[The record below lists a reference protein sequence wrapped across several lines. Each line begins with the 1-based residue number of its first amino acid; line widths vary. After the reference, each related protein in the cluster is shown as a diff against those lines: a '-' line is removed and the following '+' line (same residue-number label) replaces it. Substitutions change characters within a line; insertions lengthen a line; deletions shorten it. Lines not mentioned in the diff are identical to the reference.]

1 MAIRFP
7 NPATL
12 KNLSPKSR
20 QSLLVAFFTLL
31 LLRSRIANIPHE
43 VVSKLKNVGSRPDV
57 TQEELAQALQQVYV
71 DEADGS
77 KTLLVPHK
85 GHISKVRSLPFFR
98 PTNTQ
103 HIDFIRRST

>member
-1 MAIRFP
+1 MLETYSLRFGSEAP
-7 NPATL
+7 PGWAM
-12 KNLSPKSR
+12 
-20 QSLLVAFFTLL
+20 QVLVD
-31 LLRSRIANIPHE
+31 SNIPHE

-85 GHISKVRSLPFFR
+85 GHISKVRLLPVFR
-98 PTNTQ
+98 LTNTQ
-103 HIDFIRRST
+103 HIDFTRRST